1 MKILVEEEYGF
12 KYWLWEIDAQWNEI
26 TDLLDEKINRV
37 FWYSSNLPSQFPD
50 GTWEE
55 LEWENY
61 RELLFGEEFDAWCH
75 LHTHDD
81 SKYALREQMEIG
93 SYDETE

>member
-12 KYWLWEIDAQWNEI
+12 KYWLWEVDASWNEI
-26 TDLLDEKINRV
+26 TDLLDEKINRS

-55 LEWENY
+55 LVWEDY

-75 LHTHDD
+75 LHTNED
-81 SKYALREQMEIG
+81 SKYCLREEMEIH
-93 SYDETE
+93 DEAE